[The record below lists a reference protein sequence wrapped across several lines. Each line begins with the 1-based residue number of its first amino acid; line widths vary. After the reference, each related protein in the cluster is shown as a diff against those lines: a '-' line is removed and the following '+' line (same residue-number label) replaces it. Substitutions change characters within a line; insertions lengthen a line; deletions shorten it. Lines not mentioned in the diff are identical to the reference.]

1 VRVTRRLGN
10 ALYWI
15 ACGLAAAVFILIGVV
30 RPDAIFFKPEGDLTG
45 KAVFVVIVTWTRAI
59 N

>member
-1 VRVTRRLGN
+1 
-10 ALYWI
+10 
-15 ACGLAAAVFILIGVV
+15 LAWS
-30 RPDAIFFKPEGDLTG
+30 DAIFVKPEGDLTG